1 MEASLVLL
9 IKAYA
14 VAEFFND
21 LGRGLGPD
29 GLATAVRDVRLA
41 GSDHLVGDLQK
52 DPAQIRIYLVNL
64 NCALFI

>member
-14 VAEFFND
+14 VTKLLDD

-29 GLATAVRDVRLA
+29 GLTTAVRDVRLT
-41 GSDHLVGDLQK
+41 GRDHLVGDL
-52 DPAQIRIYLVNL
+52 
-64 NCALFI
+64 